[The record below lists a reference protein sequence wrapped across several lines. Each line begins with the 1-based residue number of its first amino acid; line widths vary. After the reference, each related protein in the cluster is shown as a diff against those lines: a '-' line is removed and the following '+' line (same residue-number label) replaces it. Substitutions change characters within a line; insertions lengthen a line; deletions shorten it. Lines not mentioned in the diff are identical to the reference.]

1 MLVLRYLLFPFRIVR
16 ILNVKWMKN
25 YMNIIINLYA
35 NIAKL
40 FFLWYINS
48 NSSFLSFIILSKIK
62 IMRDIDDVPLIMIN
76 ECGQRTWSMFYY
88 LEEDTFRVICACL
101 MEIGV
106 LGCVRTEL
114 IGIANNPF
122 LSLLIHPISLNIC
135 HGLKAHASIKKMN
148 FHKRVAV

>member
-1 MLVLRYLLFPFRIVR
+1 MFKPALFM
-16 ILNVKWMKN
+16 ILMAKWMKN
-25 YMNIIINLYA
+25 RMNIKVNLHS
-35 NIAKL
+35 NNAKL
-40 FFLWYINS
+40 FLLWYINT
-48 NSSFLSFIILSKIK
+48 NSSFLLLIILSKIK

-76 ECGQRTWSMFYY
+76 ECGQRTWSMFCYY
-88 LEEDTFRVICACL
+88 LEEDTFRVICACF

>member
-1 MLVLRYLLFPFRIVR
+1 M
-16 ILNVKWMKN
+16 NEN
-25 YMNIIINLYA
+25 HMNIILNLHS
-35 NIAKL
+35 NNAKL
-40 FFLWYINS
+40 FLLWYINS
-48 NSSFLSFIILSKIK
+48 NSSFLSLIIFSKIK

-76 ECGQRTWSMFYY
+76 ECGQRTWSLFCYN
-88 LEEDTFRVICACL
+88 LEEDTFRVICACF
-101 MEIGV
+101 MEKGV

>member
-1 MLVLRYLLFPFRIVR
+1 MFKPALFM
-16 ILNVKWMKN
+16 ILMAKWMKN
-25 YMNIIINLYA
+25 RMNIKLNLHS
-35 NIAKL
+35 NNAK
-40 FFLWYINS
+40 FFLLWYMNS
-48 NSSFLSFIILSKIK
+48 NSSFLSLIILSKIK

-76 ECGQRTWSMFYY
+76 ECGQLTWSLFCYS
-88 LEEDTFRVICACL
+88 LEEDTFRVICACF
-101 MEIGV
+101 MEKGV

>member
-1 MLVLRYLLFPFRIVR
+1 MPNSNKKVL
-16 ILNVKWMKN
+16 ILIVKWMKN
-25 YMNIIINLYA
+25 FMNIILNLHSS
-35 NIAKL
+35 NAKL
-40 FFLWYINS
+40 FLLWYINS
-48 NSSFLSFIILSKIK
+48 NSSFLSLIILSKIK

-76 ECGQRTWSMFYY
+76 ECGQRTWSLFCYN
-88 LEEDTFRVICACL
+88 LEEDTFRVICACF
-101 MEIGV
+101 MEKGV